1 MRSKRWQMLIRAA
14 RQSPAE
20 WSDLIEA
27 QIAIIAAQLLVWTR
41 PLGRFVSDAP
51 ISSTGDRE
59 PVSARSR
66 QWRDAFRTARA
77 VRRAANYGVIRPKC
91 LVRAVALTRMLEKRG
106 IYNSRIRVGVQ
117 QENGQFSAHAWVEL
131 GERVLGDD
139 ARHVATFARLLDV
152 QAV

>member
-1 MRSKRWQMLIRAA
+1 MLTRVA
-14 RQSPAE
+14 RQSPAD

-27 QIAIIAAQLLVWTR
+27 QIAIIEAQFLVWTR

-66 QWRDAFRTARA
+66 EWRDAFRTARA
-77 VRRAANYGVIRPKC
+77 VRRAANYGVMRPTC
-91 LVRAVALTRMLEKRG
+91 LVRAVALSRMLEKRG
-106 IYNSRIRVGVQ
+106 IRGSRVRVGVQ
-117 QENGQFSAHAWVEL
+117 QENGEFSAHAWVQL
-131 GERVLGDD
+131 GGRVLGDD
-139 ARHVATFARLLDV
+139 AQRVATFARLLDV

>member
-1 MRSKRWQMLIRAA
+1 MLTRAA
-14 RQSPAE
+14 RQTPAE

-27 QIAIIAAQLLVWTR
+27 QIAIITAQLLVWTR

-51 ISSTGDRE
+51 ISSTGVRQ

-66 QWRDAFRTARA
+66 RDAFRTAKA

-106 IYNSRIRVGVQ
+106 IYGSRIRVGVQ
-117 QENGQFSAHAWVEL
+117 RENGEFTAHAWVEL
-131 GERVLGDD
+131 GERVLGED